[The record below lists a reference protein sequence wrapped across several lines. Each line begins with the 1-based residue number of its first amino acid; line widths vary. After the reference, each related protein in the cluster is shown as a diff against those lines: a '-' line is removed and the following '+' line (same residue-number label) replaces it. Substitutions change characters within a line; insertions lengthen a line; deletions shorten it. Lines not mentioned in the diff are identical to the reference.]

1 MGYKYFH
8 IKVSSD
14 YSEKELERLIA
25 RKLRIRK
32 FDYQIENKSLDARN
46 KKNVQWQLKLLV
58 TSKELKGDSLEIK
71 PSLSIPHK
79 ERNKKVIVVG
89 SGPAGFFSAYVLQK
103 AGFQVKILERGTE
116 VNKRAREIHKFETTG
131 QFYPN
136 SNYAFGEGGAGTFS
150 DGKLTSRSK
159 HISLEK
165 NFILSSYVK
174 AGAPEEIMYLAHP
187 HLGSDNL
194 KRIVQVL
201 RKNFVELGGEFL
213 FETCFTDLKLKNR
226 SVENFST
233 EKGDMEADY
242 YILANGHSAL
252 DTSRMLMERGVAFR
266 TKNFAIGSRM
276 EHLQEVINLAQW
288 GKSQLPGVKAAEY
301 RLTSKLENNQ
311 SVYTFCMCP
320 GGIIVPSAAFDKTN
334 TVNGMSLYQR
344 NNHFANAA
352 CVASVNLNELLGKE
366 VSPLE
371 ALDWLE
377 DLEKKFY
384 EITGDFKAPA
394 CSIKDFIAGKL
405 NPDFNKESSYPL
417 GLEQASIWEF
427 LPPQISEAMRKGLID
442 FSSRL
447 KGFDTG
453 NIMGLESKT
462 SSPIQI
468 IRDEHRRAD
477 GIENLFVVGEGSGYA
492 GGIISSAAD
501 GVKAA
506 LSIIQLE
513 S

>member
-1 MGYKYFH
+1 MGYKYFQ
-8 IKVSSD
+8 IKLASN
-14 YSEKELERLIA
+14 YSEKELERIIA
-25 RKLRIRK
+25 HKLRIRK
-32 FDYQIENKSLDARN
+32 FDYQIETKSLDARN
-46 KKNVQWQLKLLV
+46 KNNVQWQLKLLV
-58 TSKELKGDSLEIK
+58 TSEELKGDAPEMK

-79 ERNKKVIVVG
+79 KRNTKVIVVG
-89 SGPAGFFSAYVLQK
+89 SGPAGFFAAYVLQM
-103 AGFQVKILERGTE
+103 AGFQVKILERGSE

-131 QFYPN
+131 QFFPN

-165 NFILSSYVK
+165 DFILSSYVK

-201 RKNFVELGGEFL
+201 RKQFTDLGGEIL
-213 FETCFTDLKLKNR
+213 FETCFTDLKLKNS
-226 SVENFST
+226 SVENFIT
-233 EKGDMEADY
+233 DKGEMEADFY
-242 YILANGHSAL
+242 VLANGHSAM

-276 EHLQEVINLAQW
+276 EHLQETINIAQW
-288 GKSQLPGVKAAEY
+288 GKAHLPGVKAAEY

-320 GGIIVPSAAFDKTN
+320 GGIIVPSAAFEKTN

-366 VSPLE
+366 VSPIE

-377 DLEKKFY
+377 NLEKKFY
-384 EITGDFKAPA
+384 AITSDYKAAA

-405 NPDFNKESSYPL
+405 SIEFNKESSYPL
-417 GLEQASIWEF
+417 GLEQIPIWEF
-427 LPPQISEAMRKGLID
+427 LPSQISEAMREGLKD

-447 KGFDTG
+447 KDFDTG

-468 IRDEHRRAD
+468 IRDEHRRAE
-477 GIENLFVVGEGSGYA
+477 GIDNLFVVGEGSGYT

-506 LSIIQLE
+506 LEIIQFQ

>member
-8 IKVSSD
+8 IKLSSD

-25 RKLRIRK
+25 KKLRIRK
-32 FDYQIENKSLDARN
+32 FDYQIVNKSLDARN

-58 TSKELKGDSLEIK
+58 TSKELKGDSPEIQAKLE
-71 PSLSIPHK
+71 IPHK
-79 ERNKKVIVVG
+79 ERKKKVIVVG
-89 SGPAGFFSAYVLQK
+89 SGPAGFFSAYVLQM
-103 AGFQVKILERGTE
+103 AGFNVKILERGTE
-116 VNKRAREIHKFETTG
+116 VNKRAREIFKFEKTG
-131 QFYPN
+131 TFYAN

-213 FETCFTDLKLKNR
+213 FETCFTDLELKNR
-226 SVENFST
+226 SVEKFMT
-233 EKGDMEADY
+233 EKGEMEADY
-242 YILANGHSAL
+242 YVLANGHSAI
-252 DTSRMLMERGVAFR
+252 DTSRMLIERGVAFR

-276 EHLQEVINLAQW
+276 EHLQEIINVAQW
-288 GKSQLPGVKAAEY
+288 GSPQLPGVKAAEY

-371 ALDWLE
+371 AMDWLE
-377 DLEKKFY
+377 NLEKKFY

-405 NPDFNKESSYPL
+405 STDFNKESSYPL
-417 GLEQASIWEF
+417 GLEQSPIWEF
-427 LPPQISEAMRKGLID
+427 LPPQISEAMRKGLKD
-442 FSSRL
+442 FSSKL
-447 KGFDTG
+447 KGFETG

-468 IRDEHRRAD
+468 IRDEHRRAE
-477 GIENLFVVGEGSGYA
+477 GINNLFVVGEGSGYT

-506 LSIIQLE
+506 LSIIQLD

>member
-1 MGYKYFH
+1 MGFKYFH
-8 IKVSSD
+8 IKLSSD

-32 FDYQIENKSLDARN
+32 FDYQIETKSLDARN
-46 KKNVQWQLKLLV
+46 KNNVQWQLKVLV
-58 TSKELKGDSLEIK
+58 TSDELKGESPEIK
-71 PSLSIPHK
+71 PSLSIPYK
-79 ERNKKVIVVG
+79 ERNKKIIVVG
-89 SGPAGFFSAYVLQK
+89 SGPAGFFAAYVLQM
-103 AGFQVKILERGTE
+103 AGFQVKILERGSE
-116 VNKRAREIHKFETTG
+116 VNKRAREIHKFETTA
-131 QFYPN
+131 QFFPN

-174 AGAPEEIMYLAHP
+174 AGAPDEIMYLAHP

-201 RKNFVELGGEFL
+201 RKMFTDLGGEIM

-226 SVENFST
+226 SVENFVT
-233 EKGDMEADY
+233 EKGEMEADY

-252 DTSRMLMERGVAFR
+252 DTSRILMERGVSFR
-266 TKNFAIGSRM
+266 TKKFAVGSRM
-276 EHLQEVINLAQW
+276 EHLQETINIAQW
-288 GKSQLPGVKAAEY
+288 GKAQLPGVKAAEY
-301 RLTSKLENNQ
+301 RLTSKLDNDQ

-320 GGIIVPSAAFDKTN
+320 GGIIVPSAAFANTN

-352 CVASVNLNELLGKE
+352 CVASVDINEILGKE

-384 EITGDFKAPA
+384 EITSDYKAPA
-394 CSIKDFIAGKL
+394 CSIKDFINGEL
-405 NPDFNKESSYPL
+405 SIDFNKESSYPL
-417 GLEQASIWEF
+417 GLEQMPIWEF
-427 LPPQISEAMRKGLID
+427 LPPQISDAMRKGLKD
-442 FSSRL
+442 FSTRL
-447 KGFDTG
+447 KDFDTG

-462 SSPIQI
+462 SSPIQV
-468 IRDEHRRAD
+468 IRDEHRRAE
-477 GIENLFVVGEGSGYA
+477 GIDNLFVIGEGSGYS

-506 LSIIQLE
+506 LSIIQLN